1 MKAMMKTFAL
11 MGMTAMVLSACRT
24 TRVEKAAENGNAN
37 WSVNEEVDESFLILS
52 DAQHEMVNNNNSFAF
67 SLYNKTMGMN
77 SRVVSPLSVTYLM
90 SMLANGADG
99 ETQQQILATLGWA
112 GEGIQQPSLQDIN
125 DYSRMLI
132 EKTARLDK
140 AVTVEIANYVAVNK
154 EFKLNS
160 KFQKSVE
167 RDYKAGVESLNFTS
181 PSTLKRINDWCNDRT
196 HGMIPSIINELDPDA
211 VSYLMNAIYFNGTW
225 KDKFSKEETKQE
237 MFRGYTRDIQY
248 VDMMH
253 RHGEYFYADGD
264 GYSAVSIP
272 YGNGAF
278 RMTVILPTEGSF
290 LRDVMASMDGGK
302 FQALQRSMEKC
313 NVDLK
318 IPRFTTEVDLPLN
331 DIISALGAPL
341 IFSSQADFN
350 FSQFAR
356 GDFYVSKMFQKAKIE
371 VSEEGTKAAAVTAA
385 IMMMSA
391 VRPEKKRNVVFH
403 ADSPFAYIISE
414 NSTGSIYFMGQYT
427 GK

>member
-1 MKAMMKTFAL
+1 MKTFAL
-11 MGMTAMVLSACRT
+11 MGMTEMVLSACRT
-24 TRVEKAAENGNAN
+24 TRVEMAAENGNAN

-99 ETQQQILATLGWA
+99 ETQKQILATLGWA

-278 RMTVILPTEGSF
+278 RMTVILPSEGSF

-331 DIISALGAPL
+331 DIISSLGAPL
-341 IFSSQADFN
+341 IFSSQAD

>member
-1 MKAMMKTFAL
+1 MKTFAL
-11 MGMTAMVLSACRT
+11 MGMTAMALSACRT
-24 TRVEKAAENGNAN
+24 ARVEKAAENGNAN

-99 ETQQQILATLGWA
+99 ETQKQILATLGWA

-181 PSTLKRINDWCNDRT
+181 PSTLKHINDWCNDRT

-278 RMTVILPTEGSF
+278 RMTVILPSEGSF

-341 IFSSQADFN
+341 IFSPQAD

>member
-1 MKAMMKTFAL
+1 MMKTFAL

-237 MFRGYTRDIQY
+237 IFRGYTRDIQY

-278 RMTVILPTEGSF
+278 RMTVILPSEGSF

-341 IFSSQADFN
+341 IFSPQAD

>member
-1 MKAMMKTFAL
+1 MKTFAL

-341 IFSSQADFN
+341 IFSSQADF
-350 FSQFAR
+350 SQFAR

-391 VRPEKKRNVVFH
+391 MRPEKKRNVVFH

>member
-1 MKAMMKTFAL
+1 MKTFAL

-112 GEGIQQPSLQDIN
+112 GEGIQLPSLQDIN

-278 RMTVILPTEGSF
+278 RMTVILPSEGSF

-341 IFSSQADFN
+341 IFSSQAD

>member
-1 MKAMMKTFAL
+1 MKTFAL

-132 EKTARLDK
+132 EKTERLDK

-278 RMTVILPTEGSF
+278 RMTVILPSEGSF

-341 IFSSQADFN
+341 IFSSQADF
-350 FSQFAR
+350 SQFAR

-371 VSEEGTKAAAVTAA
+371 VSEEGSKAAAVTAA

>member
-11 MGMTAMVLSACRT
+11 MGMTAMALSACRT
-24 TRVEKAAENGNAN
+24 ARVEKAAENGNAN

-278 RMTVILPTEGSF
+278 RMTVILPSEGSF

-318 IPRFTTEVDLPLN
+318 IPRFTTEEDLPLN

-341 IFSSQADFN
+341 IFSSQAD

>member
-1 MKAMMKTFAL
+1 MKTFAL

-341 IFSSQADFN
+341 IFSPQAD

>member
-24 TRVEKAAENGNAN
+24 ARVEKAAENGNAN

-196 HGMIPSIINELDPDA
+196 HGMIPSIINEVDPDA

-341 IFSSQADFN
+341 IFSPQAD

-356 GDFYVSKMFQKAKIE
+356 GNFYVSKMFQKAKIE

>member
-1 MKAMMKTFAL
+1 MKTFAL
-11 MGMTAMVLSACRT
+11 MGMTAMVLSACRSA
-24 TRVEKAAENGNAN
+24 RVEKAAENGNAN

-196 HGMIPSIINELDPDA
+196 HGMIPSIINEVDPDA

-278 RMTVILPTEGSF
+278 RMTVILPSEGSF

-341 IFSSQADFN
+341 IFSSQADF
-350 FSQFAR
+350 SQFAR

-391 VRPEKKRNVVFH
+391 MRPEKKRNVVFH

>member
-1 MKAMMKTFAL
+1 MKTFAL
-11 MGMTAMVLSACRT
+11 MGMTAMVLSACRSA
-24 TRVEKAAENGNAN
+24 RVEKAAENGNAN

-196 HGMIPSIINELDPDA
+196 HGMIPSIINEVDPDA

-302 FQALQRSMEKC
+302 FQELQRSMEKC

-341 IFSSQADFN
+341 IFSTQAD

-391 VRPEKKRNVVFH
+391 MRPEKKRNVVFH

>member
-1 MKAMMKTFAL
+1 MKTFAL
-11 MGMTAMVLSACRT
+11 MGMTAMVLSACRSA
-24 TRVEKAAENGNAN
+24 RVEKAAENGNAN

-278 RMTVILPTEGSF
+278 RMTVILPSEGSF

-302 FQALQRSMEKC
+302 FQELQRSMEKC

-341 IFSSQADFN
+341 IFSPQAD

-391 VRPEKKRNVVFH
+391 MRPEKKRNVVFH

>member
-11 MGMTAMVLSACRT
+11 MGMTAMVLSACRSA
-24 TRVEKAAENGNAN
+24 RVEKAAENGNAN

-140 AVTVEIANYVAVNK
+140 AVTVEIANYVAINK

-302 FQALQRSMEKC
+302 FQELQRSMEKC

-341 IFSSQADFN
+341 IFSSQAD

>member
-1 MKAMMKTFAL
+1 MKTFAL

-181 PSTLKRINDWCNDRT
+181 PSTLKHINDWCNDRT

-278 RMTVILPTEGSF
+278 RMTVILPSEGSF

-341 IFSSQADFN
+341 VFSSQAD

-391 VRPEKKRNVVFH
+391 MRPEKKRNVVFH

>member
-167 RDYKAGVESLNFTS
+167 RDYRAGVESLNFTS

-278 RMTVILPTEGSF
+278 RMTVILPSEGSF

-341 IFSSQADFN
+341 IFSSQAD

>member
-24 TRVEKAAENGNAN
+24 ARVEKAAENGNAN

-278 RMTVILPTEGSF
+278 RMTVILPSEGSF

-341 IFSSQADFN
+341 IFSPQAD

-391 VRPEKKRNVVFH
+391 MRPEKKRNVVFH

>member
-1 MKAMMKTFAL
+1 MKTFAL

-196 HGMIPSIINELDPDA
+196 HGMIPSIINEVDPDA

-278 RMTVILPTEGSF
+278 RMTVILPSEGSF

-341 IFSSQADFN
+341 IFSSQADF
-350 FSQFAR
+350 SQFAR

-391 VRPEKKRNVVFH
+391 MRPEKKRNVVFH

>member
-1 MKAMMKTFAL
+1 MKTFAL

-99 ETQQQILATLGWA
+99 ETQKQILATLGWA

-302 FQALQRSMEKC
+302 FQELQRSMEKC

-341 IFSSQADFN
+341 IFSSQAD

>member
-1 MKAMMKTFAL
+1 MKTFAL

-24 TRVEKAAENGNAN
+24 ARVEKAAENGNAN

-278 RMTVILPTEGSF
+278 RMTVILPSEGSF

-302 FQALQRSMEKC
+302 FQELQRSMEKC

-341 IFSSQADFN
+341 IFSPQAD

>member
-1 MKAMMKTFAL
+1 MKTFAL
-11 MGMTAMVLSACRT
+11 MGMTAMALSACRT
-24 TRVEKAAENGNAN
+24 ARVEKAAENGNAN

-196 HGMIPSIINELDPDA
+196 HGMIPSIINEVDPDA

-278 RMTVILPTEGSF
+278 RMTVILPSEGSF

-341 IFSSQADFN
+341 IFSSQAD

>member
-1 MKAMMKTFAL
+1 MKTFAL
-11 MGMTAMVLSACRT
+11 MGMTAMVLSACRSA
-24 TRVEKAAENGNAN
+24 RVEKAAENGNAN

-132 EKTARLDK
+132 EKTERLDK

-196 HGMIPSIINELDPDA
+196 HGMIPSIINEVDPDA

-341 IFSSQADFN
+341 IFSPQAD

>member
-1 MKAMMKTFAL
+1 MMKTFAL

-278 RMTVILPTEGSF
+278 RMTVILPSEGSF

-341 IFSSQADFN
+341 IFSPQAD

>member
-1 MKAMMKTFAL
+1 MKTFAL

-196 HGMIPSIINELDPDA
+196 HGMIPSIINEVDPDA

-278 RMTVILPTEGSF
+278 RMTVILPSEGSF

-341 IFSSQADFN
+341 IFSSQADF
-350 FSQFAR
+350 SQFAR
-356 GDFYVSKMFQKAKIE
+356 GNFYVSKMFQKAKIE

>member
-1 MKAMMKTFAL
+1 MKTFAL

-24 TRVEKAAENGNAN
+24 ARVEKAAENGNAN

-132 EKTARLDK
+132 EKTERLDK

-341 IFSSQADFN
+341 IFSPQAD

-391 VRPEKKRNVVFH
+391 MRPEKKRNVVFH

>member
-24 TRVEKAAENGNAN
+24 ARVEKAAENGNAN

-181 PSTLKRINDWCNDRT
+181 PSTLKHINDWCNDRT

-302 FQALQRSMEKC
+302 FQELQRSMEKC

-341 IFSSQADFN
+341 IFSSQAD

>member
-1 MKAMMKTFAL
+1 MKTFAL
-11 MGMTAMVLSACRT
+11 MGMTAMVLSACRSA
-24 TRVEKAAENGNAN
+24 RVEKAAENGNAN

-181 PSTLKRINDWCNDRT
+181 PSSLKRINDWCNDRT

-341 IFSSQADFN
+341 IFSSQADF
-350 FSQFAR
+350 SQFAR

>member
-11 MGMTAMVLSACRT
+11 MGMTAMALSACRT
-24 TRVEKAAENGNAN
+24 ARVEKAAENGNAN

-278 RMTVILPTEGSF
+278 RMTVILPSEGSF

-341 IFSSQADFN
+341 IFSPQAD

>member
-24 TRVEKAAENGNAN
+24 ARVEKAAENGNAN

-278 RMTVILPTEGSF
+278 RMTVILPSEGSF

-341 IFSSQADFN
+341 IFSSQADF
-350 FSQFAR
+350 SQFAR

-391 VRPEKKRNVVFH
+391 VRPEKMRNVVFH

>member
-1 MKAMMKTFAL
+1 MKTFAL

-24 TRVEKAAENGNAN
+24 ARVEKAAENGNAN

-181 PSTLKRINDWCNDRT
+181 PSTLKHINDWCNDRT

-341 IFSSQADFN
+341 IFSPQAD

-391 VRPEKKRNVVFH
+391 VRPEKMRNVVFH

>member
-1 MKAMMKTFAL
+1 MKTFAL

-24 TRVEKAAENGNAN
+24 ARVEKAAENGNAN

-99 ETQQQILATLGWA
+99 ETQKQILATLGWA

-278 RMTVILPTEGSF
+278 RMTVILPSEGSF

-302 FQALQRSMEKC
+302 FQELQRSMEKC

-341 IFSSQADFN
+341 IFSSQAD

>member
-1 MKAMMKTFAL
+1 MKTFAL

-24 TRVEKAAENGNAN
+24 ARVEKAAENGNAN

-99 ETQQQILATLGWA
+99 ETQKQILATLGWA

-181 PSTLKRINDWCNDRT
+181 PSTLKHINDWCNDRT

-341 IFSSQADFN
+341 IFSSQADF
-350 FSQFAR
+350 SQFAR